1 MAKTL
6 EEYTAEISKSY
17 DNTRNALNKQINAIE
32 GNLAKTQNQI
42 NTSFA
47 NQQATLDR
55 QRNNAASAAS
65 MQAAGSGGSFG
76 GAANIANKKYYENSF
91 VPAQTSLQTNQ
102 ANALE
107 NAKTAADNNRLN
119 LQTQLA
125 ALEDE
130 VSKAAQQ
137 RYYEALEADRQ
148 ERLARAQIAAQQ
160 AAMYGYGG
168 YSGGGGGA
176 QKYGANADASGGL
189 QFFNNNTGGAVKF
202 GTAYFGNGGAGG
214 NGNILNA
221 VGQSFGTGSAEYQR
235 LSEILKYNSK
245 KKLTNAAGSTKNYSY
260 LSKYDSDL
268 LNRLG
273 LRLG

>member
-32 GNLAKTQNQI
+32 GDLAKTQNQI

-148 ERLARAQIAAQQ
+148 EALARAQIAAQQ

-168 YSGGGGGA
+168 AYTADSGGASPTWGRGA
-176 QKYGANADASGGL
+176 DFGYSDKSGYYFHDA
-189 QFFNNNTGGAVKF
+189 
-202 GTAYFGNGGAGG
+202 
-214 NGNILNA
+214 NGNLIKANTYAKQTGQDIRAILNKMA
-221 VGQSFGTGSAEYQR
+221 QGGDLNAKRALAGLNNKNKQ
-235 LSEILKYNSK
+235 
-245 KKLTNAAGSTKNYSY
+245 LTNEERVAFNVLGISTNGYGS
-260 LSKYDSDL
+260 
-268 LNRLG
+268 RA
-273 LRLG
+273 

>member
-148 ERLARAQIAAQQ
+148 ERLARAQLAAQQ

-221 VGQSFGTGSAEYQR
+221 VGQSFGTGSAEYRR

>member
-32 GNLAKTQNQI
+32 GDLAKTQNQI

-107 NAKTAADNNRLN
+107 NAKTAADNQRLN

-148 ERLARAQIAAQQ
+148 ERLARAQMAA
-160 AAMYGYGG
+160 ANSWGG
-168 YSGGGGGA
+168 YWDAAGGGGGGA
-176 QKYGANADASGGL
+176 SPTWGRGADFGYSDKSGYYFHDA
-189 QFFNNNTGGAVKF
+189 
-202 GTAYFGNGGAGG
+202 
-214 NGNILNA
+214 NGNLIKANTYAKQTGQDIRAILNKMA
-221 VGQSFGTGSAEYQR
+221 QGGDLNAKRALAG
-235 LSEILKYNSK
+235 LNNK
-245 KKLTNAAGSTKNYSY
+245 KKQLTNEERVAFNVLGISTNGYGS
-260 LSKYDSDL
+260 
-268 LNRLG
+268 RA
-273 LRLG
+273 

>member
-168 YSGGGGGA
+168 YSGGGGA
-176 QKYGANADASGGL
+176 KYSNFADNSGGQ
-189 QFFNNNTGGAVKF
+189 QFYNTNTGKAVKF
-202 GTAYFGNGGAGG
+202 GTSYFGNGGASG
-214 NGNILNA
+214 NKNILSA
-221 VGQSFGTGSAEYQR
+221 VGQVFGGNSAEYQR
-235 LSEILKYNSK
+235 LSEILKYNGK

>member
-221 VGQSFGTGSAEYQR
+221 VGQSFGTGSAEYRR

>member
-148 ERLARAQIAAQQ
+148 ERLARAAIAAQSST
-160 AAMYGYGG
+160 YGYGTG
-168 YSGGGGGA
+168 DSGGGASPTWGRGA
-176 QKYGANADASGGL
+176 EFGYNDQDGYYFHNA
-189 QFFNNNTGGAVKF
+189 
-202 GTAYFGNGGAGG
+202 
-214 NGNILNA
+214 NGNLIKANTYAKQTGQDIRAILNKMA
-221 VGQSFGTGSAEYQR
+221 KGGDLNAKRALAG
-235 LSEILKYNSK
+235 LNNK
-245 KKLTNAAGSTKNYSY
+245 KKQLTNEERVAFNVLGISTNGYGS
-260 LSKYDSDL
+260 
-268 LNRLG
+268 RA
-273 LRLG
+273 

>member
-107 NAKTAADNNRLN
+107 NAKTSADNQRLN

-176 QKYGANADASGGL
+176 SPTWGRGADFGYSDKSGYYFHNA
-189 QFFNNNTGGAVKF
+189 
-202 GTAYFGNGGAGG
+202 
-214 NGNILNA
+214 NGNLIKANTYAKQTGQDIRAILNKMA
-221 VGQSFGTGSAEYQR
+221 QGGDLNAKRALAG
-235 LSEILKYNSK
+235 LNNK
-245 KKLTNAAGSTKNYSY
+245 KKQLTNEERVAFNVLGISTNGYGS
-260 LSKYDSDL
+260 
-268 LNRLG
+268 RA
-273 LRLG
+273 

>member
-168 YSGGGGGA
+168 YSGGGGA

-221 VGQSFGTGSAEYQR
+221 VGQSFGTGSAEYRR

>member
-17 DNTRNALNKQINAIE
+17 DNTRNALNKQIDAIE

-42 NTSFA
+42 NTSYA
-47 NQQATLDR
+47 NQQASLDR

-148 ERLARAQIAAQQ
+148 ERLARAALAAQQ
-160 AAMYGYGG
+160 SSTYGYGTG
-168 YSGGGGGA
+168 DSGGGASPTWGRGA
-176 QKYGANADASGGL
+176 DFDYSDKSGYYFHDA
-189 QFFNNNTGGAVKF
+189 
-202 GTAYFGNGGAGG
+202 
-214 NGNILNA
+214 NGNLIKANTYAKQTGQDIRAILNKMA
-221 VGQSFGTGSAEYQR
+221 QGGDLNAKRALAG
-235 LSEILKYNSK
+235 LNNK
-245 KKLTNAAGSTKNYSY
+245 KKQLTNEERVAFNVLGISTNGYGS
-260 LSKYDSDL
+260 
-268 LNRLG
+268 RA
-273 LRLG
+273 